1 MADNSANNKRIA
13 KNTFLLYGRMLLL
26 LLIGLYTSRVV
37 LAALGVDDFGIYNV
51 VGGIVAMFTMI
62 SGALSAAISR
72 FITYE
77 LGTGNSEKLKRVF
90 STSVTIQLIFSGILI
105 VLAETIGLWFLN
117 NKLVIPDARLFAAHW
132 VFQLSIVTF
141 VVNLISV
148 PYNATIIAHERMS
161 AFAYISIIEAVAKLA
176 VAWLIT
182 TTEHDKLILYAIL
195 LAVIAVAIRMIYSSY
210 CAKHFEE
217 CHFRF
222 KIDSGLLKDM
232 FSFAGWNMIGATS
245 AILRDQGG
253 NILIN
258 MFGGPAVNAARGIA
272 FQINSA
278 LMGFVTNFQMALNP
292 QIIKNYA
299 SQNRDYMMQL
309 IFQGSRL
316 SFYIFFLM
324 ALPVFVSTPYI
335 LKLWLTIVPE
345 HTVLF
350 VRLVIIF
357 SLSEALS
364 VSLKTA
370 MYATG
375 KVKTYQICVGGLQLL
390 NFPISYVLLRMGFM
404 SEIIVVV
411 AIAVS
416 FLCLLAR
423 LIILKPMIG
432 ISPSKFMLKVFLNC
446 AVVSILASILP
457 IYLLSV
463 FSQSFTS
470 FIILSA
476 ISMLCSIVGILFAG
490 CNKQERRMVFEKG
503 LALYH
508 RFLGGSK

>member
-1 MADNSANNKRIA
+1 MTNNSANNKRIA
-13 KNTFLLYGRMLLL
+13 KNTILLYGRMLFL
-26 LLIGLYTSRVV
+26 LLIGLYTSRVI
-37 LAALGVDDFGIYNV
+37 LAALGVDDFGVYNV
-51 VGGIVAMFTMI
+51 VGGIVAMFTMV

-77 LGTGNSEKLKRVF
+77 LGTRNIEKLKRVF
-90 STSVTIQLIFSGILI
+90 STAVSIQLIFSGILI
-105 VLAETIGLWFLN
+105 ILAETIGLWVLN
-117 NKLVIPDARLFAAHW
+117 NKLVIPDSRLFAAHW
-132 VFQLSIVTF
+132 VFQLSIITF

-148 PYNATIIAHERMS
+148 PYNAAIIAHERMS
-161 AFAYISIIEAVAKLA
+161 AFAYISIIDAVAKLA

-195 LAVIAVAIRMIYSSY
+195 LAVIAVAIRMIYGSY
-210 CAKHFEE
+210 CARHFEE

-272 FQINSA
+272 FQINNA

-335 LKLWLTIVPE
+335 LRLWLTIVPE

-404 SEIIVVV
+404 PEIIMVV

-416 FLCLLAR
+416 FLCFLAR

-432 ISPSKFMLKVFLNC
+432 ISPSKFMIKVFLNC
-446 AVVSILASILP
+446 SVVSILASILP

-470 FIILSA
+470 FITLSA
-476 ISMLCSIVGILFAG
+476 ISMLCSVVGILFAG

-503 LALYH
+503 VALYH
-508 RFLGGSK
+508 RFLGRSK

>member
-1 MADNSANNKRIA
+1 MNNSTNNKRIA
-13 KNTFLLYGRMLLL
+13 KNTILLYGRMLFL

-37 LAALGVDDFGIYNV
+37 LAALGVDDFGVYNV
-51 VGGIVAMFTMI
+51 VGGIVAMFTMV

-141 VVNLISV
+141 IVNLISV
-148 PYNATIIAHERMS
+148 PYNAAIIAHERMS
-161 AFAYISIIEAVAKLA
+161 AFAYISIIEAVAKLS

-182 TTEHDKLILYAIL
+182 TTEHDKLILYAVL
-195 LAVIAVAIRMIYSSY
+195 LAVIAVAVRMIYGSY
-210 CAKHFEE
+210 CTRHFEE
-217 CHFRF
+217 CHIHL
-222 KIDSGLLKDM
+222 KLDSDLLKDM

-272 FQINSA
+272 FQINNA

-335 LKLWLTIVPE
+335 LRLWLTIVPE

-390 NFPISYVLLRMGFM
+390 NFPVSYVLLRMGFM
-404 SEIIVVV
+404 PEIIMVV

-432 ISPSKFMLKVFLNC
+432 ISPSKFMIKVFLNC
-446 AVVSILASILP
+446 SVVSILASILP

-470 FIILSA
+470 FITLSA
-476 ISMLCSIVGILFAG
+476 ISMLCSVVGILFAG

-503 LALYH
+503 VALYH
-508 RFLGGSK
+508 RFLGRSK

>member
-1 MADNSANNKRIA
+1 
-13 KNTFLLYGRMLLL
+13 
-26 LLIGLYTSRVV
+26 
-37 LAALGVDDFGIYNV
+37 
-51 VGGIVAMFTMI
+51 
-62 SGALSAAISR
+62 
-72 FITYE
+72 
-77 LGTGNSEKLKRVF
+77 
-90 STSVTIQLIFSGILI
+90 
-105 VLAETIGLWFLN
+105 
-117 NKLVIPDARLFAAHW
+117 
-132 VFQLSIVTF
+132 
-141 VVNLISV
+141 
-148 PYNATIIAHERMS
+148 MS

-176 VAWLIT
+176 VAWLVS
-182 TTEHDKLILYAIL
+182 TTEHDKLVLYAIL
-195 LAVIAVAIRMIYSSY
+195 LAAIAMIIRMIYGSY
-210 CAKHFEE
+210 CTRLFEE
-217 CHFRF
+217 CHFCL
-222 KIDSGLLKDM
+222 KLDSGLLKEM

-272 FQINSA
+272 FQINNA

-299 SQNRDYMMQL
+299 AQNRDYMMQL

-324 ALPVFVSTPYI
+324 ALPVFISTPYI
-335 LKLWLTIVPE
+335 LNLWLTVVPE

-375 KVKTYQICVGGLQLL
+375 KVKAYQICVGGLQLL
-390 NFPISYVLLRMGFM
+390 NFPISYVLLRLHFM
-404 SEIIVVV
+404 PEIILVV
-411 AIAVS
+411 AITVS

-432 ISPSKFMLKVFLNC
+432 ISPKQFMIKVFLNC
-446 AVVSILASILP
+446 VIVSVISAMLP
-457 IYLLSV
+457 IYLLKV
-463 FSQSFTS
+463 FPQSFVS
-470 FIILSA
+470 FISLSA
-476 ISMLCSIVGILFAG
+476 ISMMCSVISIFFVG
-490 CNKQERRMVFEKG
+490 CNMQERQLVLVKG
-503 LALYH
+503 KA
-508 RFLGGSK
+508 FLNKYRRHSK

>member
-1 MADNSANNKRIA
+1 MSNSANNKRIA
-13 KNTFLLYGRMLLL
+13 KNTILLYGRMVF
-26 LLIGLYTSRVV
+26 LLIVGLYTSRVV
-37 LAALGVDDFGIYNV
+37 LAALGVVDFGIYNV

-62 SGALSAAISR
+62 SGALASAISR

-77 LGTGNSEKLKRVF
+77 LGTGNVKKLKRVF
-90 STSVTIQLIFSGILI
+90 STAVTIQLIFSGILI
-105 VLAETIGLWFLN
+105 VLAETVGLWFLN
-117 NKLVIPDARLFAAHW
+117 NKLVIPETRVFAAQW
-132 VFQLSIVTF
+132 VFQLSIITF

-148 PYNATIIAHERMS
+148 PYKAAIIAHERMS

-176 VAWLIT
+176 VAWLVS
-182 TTEHDKLILYAIL
+182 TTEHDKLVLYAIL
-195 LAVIAVAIRMIYSSY
+195 LAAIAMIIRMIYGSY
-210 CAKHFEE
+210 CTRLFEE
-217 CHFRF
+217 CHFCL
-222 KIDSGLLKDM
+222 KLDSGLLKEM

-272 FQINSA
+272 FQINNA

-299 SQNRDYMMQL
+299 AQNRDYMMQL

-324 ALPVFVSTPYI
+324 ALPVFISTPYI
-335 LKLWLTIVPE
+335 LNLWLTVVPE

-375 KVKTYQICVGGLQLL
+375 KVKAYQICVGGLQLL
-390 NFPISYVLLRMGFM
+390 NFPISYVLLRLHFM
-404 SEIIVVV
+404 PEIILVV
-411 AIAVS
+411 AITVS

-432 ISPSKFMLKVFLNC
+432 ISPKQFMIKVFLNC
-446 AVVSILASILP
+446 VIVSVISAMLP
-457 IYLLSV
+457 IYLLKV
-463 FSQSFTS
+463 FPQSFVS
-470 FIILSA
+470 FISLSA
-476 ISMLCSIVGILFAG
+476 ISMMCSVISIFFVG
-490 CNKQERRMVFEKG
+490 CNMQERQLVLVKG
-503 LALYH
+503 KA
-508 RFLGGSK
+508 FLNKYRRHSK